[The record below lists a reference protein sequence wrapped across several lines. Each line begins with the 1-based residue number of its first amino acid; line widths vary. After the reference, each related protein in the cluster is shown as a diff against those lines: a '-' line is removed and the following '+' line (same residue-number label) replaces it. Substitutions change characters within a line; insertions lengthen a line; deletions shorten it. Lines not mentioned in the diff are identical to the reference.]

1 MIHTTY
7 KESLVGFWTMME
19 ILVISPKSGVL
30 AWMQMDGLEEHE
42 TQNLERA
49 RALQA
54 HMSIG
59 GAPAPPYW
67 TEPK

>member
-1 MIHTTY
+1 
-7 KESLVGFWTMME
+7 
-19 ILVISPKSGVL
+19 
-30 AWMQMDGLEEHE
+30 MDGLEEHE

-59 GAPAPPYW
+59 GAPAPPYGTSPRW
-67 TEPK
+67 LCFSPEGCVIHFT